1 MPIAC
6 STSVVTGADGFVSFK
21 FAGTEFCLV
30 AEDFPAGAGL
40 ITVPTGHQFQVGDMV
55 TIHPVG
61 TASLDGGF
69 ATASVVNADGDALVM
84 ISAVEAEKITV
95 VVPIDSSTIT
105 LVGDASGSDQANHFE
120 ISLSEYSSICSIKEY
135 SLSLERESIDI
146 STLPCKPCEGAS
158 SVYASF
164 RQTAPGFA
172 AGEGSMTVL
181 FSKDSTSNANRLL
194 ANTML
199 KDQAGAMAS
208 FYIDAVCGPN
218 GVDDNASNFIR
229 VPISLN
235 GFEITV
241 NTEDAVEAT
250 INFGFAG
257 QPEVLFGTVLAG

>member
-6 STSVVTGADGFVSFK
+6 STSVVTGADGFVAFK

-30 AEDFPAGAGL
+30 AEDFPSGAGV
-40 ITVPTGHQFQVGDMV
+40 ITVPTGHQYQVGDIV
-55 TIHPVG
+55 DITAVG
-61 TASLDGGF
+61 TATLDGGF
-69 ATASVVNADGDALVM
+69 ATAGVVVDKTATVM
-84 ISAVEAEKITV
+84 ISVVAPEAITV
-95 VVPIDSSTIT
+95 VIPADSGSIT
-105 LVGDASGSDQANHFE
+105 LAGDATGSDQSNHFE
-120 ISLSEYSSICSIKEY
+120 IRLSEYTSICSIKEY
-135 SLSLERESIDI
+135 SMSLERESIDI
-146 STLPCKPCEGAS
+146 STLPCKPCEGGS
-158 SVYASF
+158 SVFASF

-181 FSKDSTSNANRLL
+181 FSKDTTSAANRLL

-199 KDQAGAMAS
+199 RDQAGAMAS

-218 GVDDNASNFIR
+218 GVDNDASNYIE

-257 QPEVLFGTVLAG
+257 QPKVLFGVSLAG

>member
-30 AEDFPAGAGL
+30 AEDFPSGAGVV
-40 ITVPTGHQFQVGDMV
+40 TVPTGHQFQVGDV
-55 TIHPVG
+55 VDITAVG
-61 TASLDGGF
+61 TATHDSGLSAVTTDKT
-69 ATASVVNADGDALVM
+69 ATVM
-84 ISAVEAEKITV
+84 ISVVAPEAITV
-95 VVPIDSSTIT
+95 VVPADSSTIT
-105 LVGDASGSDQANHFE
+105 FAGDATGSDQNNHFE
-120 ISLSEYSSICSIKEY
+120 ISLSEYTSICSIKEY
-135 SLSLERESIDI
+135 SMSLERESIDI
-146 STLPCKPCEGAS
+146 STLPCKPCEGGS
-158 SVYASF
+158 SVFASF
-164 RQTAPGFA
+164 KQTAPGFA
-172 AGEGSMTVL
+172 SGEGSMTVL
-181 FSKDSTSNANRLL
+181 FSKDTSSAANRLL

-199 KDQAGAMAS
+199 RDQAGAMAS

-218 GVDDNASNFIR
+218 GVDDTASNFIR